1 MERSLPIPSL
11 KGKRMILEADKKIID
26 LHQEVYLA
34 FYDLTG
40 ITVGV
45 VLFVNM
51 LVTNILFLTTEGDD
65 VVFGLVSVVLTI
77 FYFSMHVLQA
87 EEKIKLYNEAAI
99 SWGNNYM
106 SRVVWFF
113 ITLSILAVPGVLV
126 GKWTPLFIM
135 CPYMVAMYLPAVKI
149 RERDRDRFKI
159 VKWATA

>member
-1 MERSLPIPSL
+1 
-11 KGKRMILEADKKIID
+11 MIQEADKKVID
-26 LHQEVYLA
+26 LHQEAYL
-34 FYDLTG
+34 FLYDLTG

-45 VLFVNM
+45 VLFANM
-51 LVTNILFLTTEGDD
+51 LVTNILFLITEGDD

-77 FYFSMHVLQA
+77 IYFSMHVLQA

-99 SWGNNYM
+99 NWGNNYM

-113 ITLSILAVPGVLV
+113 ITLFLFLIPVVV
-126 GKWTPLFIM
+126 GRWTPLFIM
-135 CPYMVAMYLPAVKI
+135 CPYVVAMYLPAVKI